1 MRKDNVKVAIASLLD
16 LFRSGDIPEKIAL
29 VTNPDFDVPSAK
41 WSLNN
46 RLVQLFHGTMDSRGI
61 RQWNKAGRKI
71 KKGARAIFIL
81 APRDFQYY
89 ECPCSKVLYNDDLEK
104 GTCKKCNAQIVEE
117 NIKKGVSFFGVPVF
131 KAEDT
136 EGEPLAYENIPVP
149 KHRFIDVA
157 QAWNLEVKSSAF
169 LGNAYGYYQ
178 RGQKIVLAS
187 PEEEVF
193 YHELAHAAHT
203 KLGLIREK
211 RQDAS
216 NEIVAEFS
224 AATLAYME
232 GKTKKL
238 GNCFEYLEH
247 YADKRKLTLEK
258 AVLSLISEIE
268 KVIKLIL
275 ETEKEISETGIECD
289 KTESEAVAH
298 GVV

>member
-1 MRKDNVKVAIASLLD
+1 MKKDNVKLAIASLLD

-29 VTNPDFDVPSAK
+29 VTNPNFNVPSSK

-46 RLVQLFHGTMDSRGI
+46 RLIQLYHGSMDSRGI

-71 KKGARAIFIL
+71 KRGAKAVYIL
-81 APRDFQYY
+81 APRDFQFY
-89 ECPCSKVLYNDDLEK
+89 ECPCGKVLYNDDLDS
-104 GTCKKCNAQIVEE
+104 GSCKKCNAEIVEK
-117 NIKKGVSFFGVPVF
+117 NIKKGVSFLGVPVF
-131 KAEDT
+131 RAEDT
-136 EGEPLAYENIPVP
+136 DGKPLEYEDLPIP

-193 YHELAHAAHT
+193 YHELAHAAHN
-203 KLGLIREK
+203 KLGLIRDK
-211 RQDAS
+211 RQDPS
-216 NEIVAEFS
+216 NEIVAEFC

-258 AVLSLISEIE
+258 AVVSLISEIE

-275 ETEKEISETGIECD
+275 ETEKEVSEGNVECENI
-289 KTESEAVAH
+289 KAEAITH